1 MIRKPGASGMCKKR
15 FKFTTFVNDI
25 PLNYKIYLIYIV
37 GVLLP
42 IMVLNLVFLDRITEL
57 IKSREQQNLEISL
70 ERARKDIHDFIEGGV
85 SVGYTLSA
93 DKNLYEMLDRTYT
106 DSIEFYNMFDEQ
118 LRDRMNS
125 YMPVNNQIERI
136 SIYTDNHTIVSGG
149 NYQVMNDKVW
159 ASDWYRQ
166 AKNANTQVFVTAYRT
181 SENKNLASSTPTLS
195 VIESMNSYGTLN
207 KYEKLLR
214 IDLDLSG
221 IYDIIVREK
230 DYLSLYLI
238 NEQNKIVMSADS
250 GYQRITEEPYP
261 VFDRLGEGQSEDVH
275 VMAVGTANYLKGWRI
290 VGITQ
295 GERITQAILDI
306 RLYAAVLATTLTLLT
321 SGFIYIM
328 LRSYN
333 YRVKRLSRHM
343 QKVTN
348 EKFEL
353 IAIDEG
359 RDEIGGLIRN
369 FNRMTSRI
377 HSLINDVYKLEIQSK
392 NLEMERVRAEL
403 NFLQSQMNPHF
414 LFNTLNAILVVC
426 TKNNYSDV
434 TDIVKSLSKLLRRL
448 LSWKEDLVSVQEE
461 ITFIEMYLK
470 IEKFRFRDKF
480 DYVFEID
487 EQSLKYKI
495 PKLSM
500 QPLVENSCKHGLQT
514 IEGLGIIRV
523 TTAVVDNRLQITVSD
538 NGKGI
543 EPDKLKELMFAIR
556 NEDSSGANIGVR
568 NVYRRL
574 ELYYADQV
582 RFEMTST
589 PGLGTVVTFGIP
601 LRLLELN
608 QPLEGEV

>member
-1 MIRKPGASGMCKKR
+1 M
-15 FKFTTFVNDI
+15 
-25 PLNYKIYLIYIV
+25 
-37 GVLLP
+37 
-42 IMVLNLVFLDRITEL
+42 
-57 IKSREQQNLEISL
+57 
-70 ERARKDIHDFIEGGV
+70 
-85 SVGYTLSA
+85 
-93 DKNLYEMLDRTYT
+93 
-106 DSIEFYNMFDEQ
+106 
-118 LRDRMNS
+118 
-125 YMPVNNQIERI
+125 
-136 SIYTDNHTIVSGG
+136 
-149 NYQVMNDKVW
+149 
-159 ASDWYRQ
+159 
-166 AKNANTQVFVTAYRT
+166 
-181 SENKNLASSTPTLS
+181 
-195 VIESMNSYGTLN
+195 
-207 KYEKLLR
+207 
-214 IDLDLSG
+214 
-221 IYDIIVREK
+221 
-230 DYLSLYLI
+230 
-238 NEQNKIVMSADS
+238 
-250 GYQRITEEPYP
+250 
-261 VFDRLGEGQSEDVH
+261 
-275 VMAVGTANYLKGWRI
+275 
-290 VGITQ
+290 
-295 GERITQAILDI
+295 
-306 RLYAAVLATTLTLLT
+306 LATTLTLLT

-343 QKVTN
+343 QKVSN

-353 IAIDEG
+353 ITIDEG
-359 RDEIGGLIRN
+359 RDEIGGLIHN

-426 TKNNYSDV
+426 TKNKYSDV

-523 TTAVVDNRLQITVSD
+523 STAVLDNRLQISVSD

-543 EPDKLKELMFAIR
+543 EPDKLKELLYAIR
-556 NEDSSGANIGVR
+556 KEDSSGTNIGIR

-582 RFEMTST
+582 RFEISST
-589 PGLGTVVTFGIP
+589 PGLGTLVTFGIP

-608 QPLEGEV
+608 HPLEGEV

>member
-1 MIRKPGASGMCKKR
+1 MWRKR
-15 FKFTTFVNDI
+15 FKFTTIVNDI
-25 PLNYKIYLIYIV
+25 PLNYKFYLIYIV

-42 IMVLNLVFLDRITEL
+42 IMVLNLVFLDRITDL

-70 ERARKDIHDFIEGGV
+70 ERARKDILDFIEGGV
-85 SVGYTLSA
+85 SVGYALST
-93 DKNLYEMLDRTYT
+93 DKNLYEMLERTYT
-106 DSIEFYNMFDEQ
+106 DSIEFYSMFDEQ

-125 YMPVNNQIERI
+125 YMPVNNQLERI
-136 SIYTDNHTIVSGG
+136 SIYTDNRTIVSGG

-166 AKNANTQVFVTAYRT
+166 AKNASTQVFVTAYRT
-181 SENKNLASSTPTLS
+181 SENKNLASSIPTLS
-195 VIESMNSYGTLN
+195 VVQTMDNYRNLN
-207 KYEKLLR
+207 KYEKVLR
-214 IDLDLSG
+214 IDLDLNE

-250 GYQRITEEPYP
+250 GYQRLTKEPYP
-261 VFDRLGEGQSEDVH
+261 VFNQLGSGQEEDVQI
-275 VMAVGTANYLKGWRI
+275 VPVGTANYLKGWRI
-290 VGITQ
+290 AGITQ
-295 GERITQAILDI
+295 GERISKAILDI

-343 QKVTN
+343 QKVSN

-353 IAIDEG
+353 ITIDEG
-359 RDEIGGLIRN
+359 RDEIGGLIHN

-426 TKNNYSDV
+426 TKNKYSDV

-523 TTAVVDNRLQITVSD
+523 STAVLDNRLQISVSD

-543 EPDKLKELMFAIR
+543 EPDKLKELLYAIR
-556 NEDSSGANIGVR
+556 KEDSSGTNIGIR

-582 RFEMTST
+582 RFEISST
-589 PGLGTVVTFGIP
+589 PGLGTLVTFGIP

-608 QPLEGEV
+608 HPLEGEV